1 MTDVL
6 GPCPVCG
13 CTDSP
18 LPNGHDDTVW
28 CVGVTCRFECTR
40 EHWSLLRRKMTR
52 EEGAAI
58 IFDLGTLVQCAF
70 DAGSSSK
77 FGSAKSLFK
86 DSGELKARVFAAL
99 TGEKT

>member
-1 MTDVL
+1 MSDTL

-13 CTDSP
+13 AHGAPSP
-18 LPNGHDDTVW
+18 DDESRIS
-28 CVGVTCRFECTR
+28 CVQDGCDFVCARKY
-40 EHWSLLRRKMTR
+40 WSLLRRKMTR

-86 DSGELKARVFAAL
+86 DCGELKARVFAAL
-99 TGEKT
+99 TGDKT